1 MMYSDRAQ
9 YGVELWSQV
18 LPLEPL
24 QQLHQA
30 AQACF
35 VRVEETIA
43 AVGAAAAAQHL
54 PASYRFNPYST
65 NVHVDALDEF
75 LTEQTPALNLLLNL
89 LQSTPDLSKHCQ
101 AWGGYSQGLR
111 SQLRLRK
118 QYAPGHGHALHRPN
132 QWHQDG
138 GLRVQFPPTADAEPY
153 CTTPLT
159 PLLTGWLPLT
169 PCGYHAPGL
178 EFVRVPQTQL
188 LHYSKLDN
196 ATIHHLFDAVDFWQ
210 PVLTPGDLLWFDR
223 GTLHRTAVNAEMSCD
238 RLSLE
243 WRLFK
248 PDQIPPAFQDE
259 VWFSWL

>member
-1 MMYSDRAQ
+1 MTCADFTQ
-9 YGVELWSQV
+9 YGVEFWPKV

-24 QQLHQA
+24 QQLRQA
-30 AQACF
+30 AQTCF
-35 VRVEETIA
+35 VQIEETIA
-43 AVGAAAAAQHL
+43 TVSPANAAQHL
-54 PASYRFNPYST
+54 PASYQFNPYST
-65 NVHVDALDEF
+65 NVHIDALDAF
-75 LTEQTPALNLLLNL
+75 LPEQTPALALLLNL
-89 LQSTPDLSKHCQ
+89 LQSTPGLSKYCQ

-138 GLRVQFPPTADAEPY
+138 GLRVQFPPIADAAPY

-169 PCGYHAPGL
+169 PCGCHAPGL

-188 LHYSKLDN
+188 LHYQALNDE
-196 ATIHHLFDAVDFWQ
+196 TIRNLFDAADFWQ

-223 GTLHRTAVNAEMSCD
+223 GTLHRTTVTTEMTGD

-259 VWFSWL
+259 AWFSWL